1 MEPVYIKEVLLLLDR
16 GHLSSIQNEGD
27 GSLQHAIEGIIT
39 MVEAL
44 LYVQKK
50 TNINFNFFIAK
61 CFLSHVYAVLE
72 FKS

>member
-1 MEPVYIKEVLLLLDR
+1 MEPAHIKEVLLLLDR

-44 LYVQKK
+44 LYVQKNK
-50 TNINFNFFIAK
+50 HQFQFFY
-61 CFLSHVYAVLE
+61 C
-72 FKS
+72 